1 MALDREKMRAL
12 MKARGVTQKD
22 IKEATGKDAR
32 TVSRWMSGG
41 NIPKDRDLRIIAELL
56 SCEPV
61 AFYTNF
67 VDVPD
72 GRVPIHASISVA
84 SYNAFEVMG
93 LRYAVTQRDII
104 EIAPV
109 LFSILAG
116 HALRVPEQDLD
127 LQRAVNRA
135 GVYVQWFGNA
145 EQAEGFDLDQH
156 AAGQRKC
163 FGIAADPG
171 DYATPRNLFAVAL
184 RRLCQNLE
192 GIVDAT
198 SMHEPYAGTPLKAVG
213 FNVDPEILS
222 LLAEEDA
229 ERVSDF
235 TTGRLRLPARE
246 TLERFGMR
254 AVVEE
259 VLRQESA
266 RDVKLAEQRQ
276 ESLRKLSAW
285 EAAYA
290 ADNPELDAEYQ
301 LLAARYFEPEGH
313 VAEGLTAQE
322 RDSVYADAF
331 NADRALKEGFSPYY
345 FHFSDKPDLAE
356 KAQAGQ
362 IARLQELERHREASK
377 RAFDKGAA

>member
-1 MALDREKMRAL
+1 MALDREKLRAL

-22 IKEATGKDAR
+22 IKKATGKDAR

-56 SCEPV
+56 SCEPL

-72 GRVPIHASISVA
+72 GRVAIHASVSVA
-84 SYNAFEVMG
+84 SYNAFEVVG

-109 LFSILAG
+109 LFSIVAG
-116 HALRVPEQDLD
+116 HALRVPEQDLNAW
-127 LQRAVNRA
+127 RAARKA
-135 GVYVQWFGNA
+135 GLNVHIGGNA
-145 EQAEGFDLDQH
+145 EEAEGFDLDQR
-156 AAGQRKC
+156 AADQREC
-163 FGIAADPG
+163 FGIAADPR
-171 DYATPRNLFAVAL
+171 DATPRNLFAVAL
-184 RRLCQNLE
+184 RRLCQDLN

-198 SMHEPYAGTPLKAVG
+198 SMYEPDAGTPLKAVG

-259 VLRQESA
+259 VLQQESA
-266 RDVKLAEQRQ
+266 RDAQLAEQRQ
-276 ESLRKLSAW
+276 ESLRTLSAW
-285 EAAYA
+285 QTTYA

-313 VAEGLTAQE
+313 IAEGLSAEE
-322 RDSVYADAF
+322 RDAVYADPF
-331 NADRALKEGFSPYY
+331 NAKRALKEGCSPYY
-345 FHFSDKPDLAE
+345 FHLFGKPDPAE
-356 KAQAGQ
+356 EAQAGQ
-362 IARLQELERHREASK
+362 VARLQELERNRRASK

>member
-1 MALDREKMRAL
+1 MALDREKLRAL

-41 NIPKDRDLRIIAELL
+41 NVPKDRDLRIIAELL

-61 AFYTNF
+61 AFYKNF

-72 GRVPIHASISVA
+72 GRVAIHASVSVA

-116 HALRVPEQDLD
+116 HAIRVPEQDLD
-127 LQRAVNRA
+127 AWRTAKKA
-135 GVYVQWFGNA
+135 GLYVHIGGNA
-145 EQAEGFDLDQH
+145 EEEEGFNLDQR

-163 FGIAADPG
+163 FGITAKSED
-171 DYATPRNLFAVAL
+171 ATPRNLFAVAL
-184 RRLCQNLE
+184 RRLCQDLK

-198 SMHEPYAGTPLKAVG
+198 SMHEPDAGTPLKAVG

-222 LLAEEDA
+222 LLAEDDA

-254 AVVEE
+254 AVEEE

-266 RDVKLAEQRQ
+266 RDAKLAELRQ
-276 ESLRKLSAW
+276 ESLGKLSAW
-285 EAAYA
+285 QAAYA

-301 LLAARYFEPEGH
+301 FLAARYFEPEGH
-313 VAEGLTAQE
+313 IAEGLSAEE
-322 RDSVYADAF
+322 RDAAYADPF
-331 NADRALKEGFSPYY
+331 NAERVLKKGCSPHY
-345 FHFSDKPDLAE
+345 FGLLGKPDPAAE
-356 KAQAGQ
+356 AQARQ
-362 IARLQELERHREASK
+362 VARLEELERLRQASK
-377 RAFDKGAA
+377 RAFDKEAA